1 MVKTPFYIIHLDIL
15 SPVKIYNGSVKPI
28 SLLTI
33 MFDLTQILTSSL
45 LDQLKFQSVVTAFM
59 EIIIMSFRIRA
70 AIVINAYSKFRG
82 VFKESLQK
90 LNSNV

>member
-15 SPVKIYNGSVKPI
+15 LPVKIYNGSVKPI

-33 MFDLTQILTSSL
+33 MFDLTKNVISSL

-59 EIIIMSFRIRA
+59 EIIIMSFGIHA

-82 VFKESLQK
+82 VFKESLRE

>member
-1 MVKTPFYIIHLDIL
+1 MCD
-15 SPVKIYNGSVKPI
+15 
-28 SLLTI
+28 LTI
-33 MFDLTQILTSSL
+33 VLISYL

-59 EIIIMSFRIRA
+59 EIIIISFGIRA